1 MNPNQRTKEYYTD
14 PLTGKPKLW
23 FPPWFRTK
31 ETQHVPD
38 EMYKSLVAEF
48 PEYYPSRNFSKAENR
63 LALQRYPIPP
73 PPSSTTTREKRQL
86 ISAPSSNMPPS
97 GSETRRVGDATTRVF
112 TFMPDVSSS
121 QIPEYYKIR
130 YVNELPD
137 GSATTRAGEARVSNK
152 GGKSKSRSKS
162 RSKKQVSRR
171 KHFGTRKIGTG

>member
-48 PEYYPSRNFSKAENR
+48 PEYYLSRIFSKAENR

-73 PPSSTTTREKRQL
+73 PPSSTTTREKRQQL

-121 QIPEYYKIR
+121 YKIR

-171 KHFGTRKIGTG
+171 KH